1 MVFHHKNCV
10 HGSKHLPS
18 LPQDPTSIGLEV
30 GMYRNSKNSAPDHY
44 DMYRT
49 YGFQM
54 PLFNHP
60 IPALQ
65 IYKAILTTPR
75 EAAGQLSLTAGPE
88 LWPRIA
94 RAHTTRTK
102 RRALRAYL
110 RQGPLRA
117 ALRKQ
122 GLSILWIHCI
132 Y

>member
-1 MVFHHKNCV
+1 
-10 HGSKHLPS
+10 
-18 LPQDPTSIGLEV
+18 
-30 GMYRNSKNSAPDHY
+30 MYRNSKNSASDYH

-65 IYKAILTTPR
+65 IYKAILTIPGET
-75 EAAGQLSLTAGPE
+75 AGQLSLTTGPE

-102 RRALRAYL
+102 RRT
-110 RQGPLRA
+110 LRA
-117 ALRKQ
+117 ALRNKDFRYYEYIVYIS
-122 GLSILWIHCI
+122 LVSIYFVIITMLGVIG
-132 Y
+132 